1 MARAPRKPRDPN
13 TPPPTPPALYIA
25 YKTGDDGELLE
36 VFVTRRSKELLDK
49 LSKGGD
55 FAGGDYMTFQIR

>member
-25 YKTGDDGELLE
+25 YKTGDDGELE